1 MKRSDMVELLMK
13 HMDEDVGYRMNLTE
27 ADHILRVLEDAGMLP
42 PLAKIP
48 FGDYTFMDN
57 FWESESTFD
66 EDPEA

>member
-1 MKRSDMVELLMK
+1 MKRSEMVELLMK

-42 PLAKIP
+42 PSAKLR
-48 FGDYTFMDN
+48 FGDYNFEDN
-57 FWESESTFD
+57 FWESESTSD